1 MTLCIYR
8 TTITVI
14 CFLRPIHQ
22 EVIMTAE
29 EEVPLMVTRE
39 ILMQMEAIELRVE
52 ITHLMATEILV
63 S

>member
-1 MTLCIYR
+1 
-8 TTITVI
+8 
-14 CFLRPIHQ
+14 
-22 EVIMTAE
+22 MTAE
-29 EEVPLMVTRE
+29 EEAPLMATRE